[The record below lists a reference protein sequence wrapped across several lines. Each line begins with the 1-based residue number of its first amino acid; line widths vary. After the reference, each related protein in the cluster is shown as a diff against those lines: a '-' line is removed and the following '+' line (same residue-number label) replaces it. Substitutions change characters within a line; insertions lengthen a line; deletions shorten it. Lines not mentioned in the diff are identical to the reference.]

1 MVKQSFKELINI
13 IIENAVPVVYRGKP
27 TNRKMFLLG
36 KKYFDNNIPNIEKVP
51 KRIKKYFK
59 IPKNYDTCLVNVYEH
74 GHKIGMHT
82 DKKKYVNINYNILS
96 VSIGI
101 NNEGDIITDDKL
113 KLGWMEINGKKID
126 IINNKIITLD
136 YDSPHRAVT
145 RITKN
150 IKYRINFTFR
160 VSIEYIDLDLY
171 ENFSKNL
178 FFKYLSIYNKVF
190 NNDIYIKHCPKN
202 PEFVILN
209 DIDNWLHPLH
219 INELEE
225 GKKIEIRLKKYKMQ
239 IIKALYLDSIEN
251 KNRYS
256 KIVYKYDR
264 FIKKTFIDE
273 DEIKAKAKK
282 TYYEDKKA
290 KYKAFREA
298 NKEKILFIEKA
309 NYKN

>member
-1 MVKQSFKELINI
+1 MTKQTFKELINI
-13 IIENAVPVVYRGKP
+13 IIENAEPVVYRGKP
-27 TNRKMFLLG
+27 TNRKLFLLG
-36 KKYFDNNIPNIEKVP
+36 EKYFDTNIPNIEKVP

-74 GHKIGMHT
+74 GNKIGMHT

-101 NNEGDIITDDKL
+101 NNEGGIITDDTL

-136 YDSPHRAVT
+136 YESPHRAVT

-150 IKYRINFTFR
+150 MKYRINFTFR
-160 VSIEYIDLDLY
+160 VSNNEHF
-171 ENFSKNL
+171 EKFSKNL
-178 FFKYLSIYNKVF
+178 FFKYFSIYNKVF
-190 NNDIYIKHCPKN
+190 NNDIYEKDCPKN

-209 DIDNWLHPLH
+209 DIDNWQHPLH

-256 KIVYKYDR
+256 KIVDKYDR

-273 DEIKAKAKK
+273 DEIKAKAKAK
-282 TYYEDKKA
+282 KAYYEDQRA
-290 KYKAFREA
+290 KFIEFRKA
-298 NKEKILFIEKA
+298 NKEKFLIIEKGK
-309 NYKN
+309 YKF